1 MKRNLS
7 GWGVTIAG
15 LLLAAAG
22 AVAMW
27 TGWDMIL
34 IERGWSLFIAGA
46 VAISGGVVTVA
57 LGRVVGA
64 LGRLAEPA
72 AITVAAAAP
81 VTEAAAAPAG
91 RPAEPERTAAAAP
104 PLIAPSAQTAAPA
117 PVVAAKIIAPP
128 APEPLAPPPPP
139 PPAVEEPPEMAALRQ
154 KLGYSRGGR
163 PRFSE
168 RAPAPEAVKPEPTE
182 VDRYTAGES
191 TYVMMSDGSV
201 VVHSPEGVQRYAS
214 LAVLK
219 AETALQSR

>member
-27 TGWDMIL
+27 TGWDMIV

-46 VAISGGVVTVA
+46 VAVSGGVVTVA

-72 AITVAAAAP
+72 AITAAAAAP
-81 VTEAAAAPAG
+81 VTEEAATPAG
-91 RPAEPERTAAAAP
+91 RPAEPAMTAAVAP
-104 PLIAPSAQTAAPA
+104 PPIAHAAQTAAPA
-117 PVVAAKIIAPP
+117 PVVAASVIAPP
-128 APEPLAPPPPP
+128 APEPVAPPPPP
-139 PPAVEEPPEMAALRQ
+139 PPVEEPPEMAALRQ